1 MEFLLQLMAELF
13 TGEPIADEIEKV
25 TEINP
30 NEVMEAASTQ
40 DVEINPTPET
50 ILVEEPILFNVVQF
64 H

>member
-30 NEVMEAASTQ
+30 NEVMEAVSTE
-40 DVEINPTPET
+40 DVEINSTPET
-50 ILVEEPILFNVVQF
+50 ILLEESILFNVVQF